1 MCRSGKRGAVPVT
14 IQRGRPDIA
23 KEVGKGHDAAQ
34 KSGRTLSVWSAGPG
48 ALNHAVHLA
57 AHALPLQADVR
68 VFPMAYEL

>member
-1 MCRSGKRGAVPVT
+1 MAIRS
-14 IQRGRPDIA
+14 GRPDVE
-23 KEVGKGHDAAQ
+23 KEVQQCYAAAQ

-48 ALNHAVHLA
+48 VLNHAVHLA